1 MRSSPDF
8 DLGFPGPHKR
18 FGERTPFLKGI
29 DVYDKSDTSCDVN
42 GSVDGGNSAIG
53 CGFVR

>member
-29 DVYDKSDTSCDVN
+29 DAYDKSDTSCDVN
-42 GSVDGGNSAIG
+42 GSVDGGNSTIG